1 MDTLV
6 QRGLLREDTDPGEA
20 TDVLL
25 SIVGPH
31 MYATLTTDRGW
42 NHQKYVGLGVP
53 RSVPYLL
60 L

>member
-1 MDTLV
+1 MDTLR
-6 QRGLLREDTDPGEA
+6 QRGLLGENADLGEA

-42 NHQKYVGLGVP
+42 THQKYVDWAS